1 MKDAIYNFASQF
13 SWEPKI
19 ENEDKLGKYNKFLV
33 AGMGGSHL
41 AADLLKIR
49 RPDLDLII
57 HNDYG
62 LPVIGED
69 NQKNRL
75 IIAGSHS
82 GNTEETIDAFKMAL
96 EKNMPA
102 AALATGG
109 KLLDMAAENS
119 IPYVRMPEA
128 DIQPRLALGF
138 SLKALL
144 KIMGEEEIS
153 QEAEELAAW
162 LNPAAYEEAGKLL
175 AEKIKGYVPIIYSS
189 AANAAVA
196 LNWKI
201 KFNETGKIPSFYNVL
216 PELNHNEM
224 TGFDPVRSR
233 ARTLASAASNGA
245 SALSKRFY
253 FIFLKDREDH
263 PRIIRRMEVLEKL
276 YCDRGLPVEVLEM
289 SGKNVFQKIFSSLLL
304 ADWAAYY
311 AARQYGMEPEQVPMV
326 EEFKKMI

>member
-1 MKDAIYNFASQF
+1 MKDAIYNFAAQF

-41 AADLLKIR
+41 AADLLKMR
-49 RPDLDLII
+49 KPNLDLII

-62 LPVIGED
+62 LSVIGED
-69 NQKNRL
+69 NPKNRL
-75 IIAGSHS
+75 VIASSHS
-82 GNTEETIDAFKMAL
+82 GNTEETVDALKTAL

-102 AALATGG
+102 AVIAAGG
-109 KLLDMAAENS
+109 KLLDAAAENS
-119 IPYVRMPEA
+119 IPYIRMPAA
-128 DIQPRLALGF
+128 DIQPRLAIGF

-144 KIMGEEEIS
+144 KITDEKEIS
-153 QEAEELAAW
+153 QEAEKLAAW
-162 LNPAAYEEAGKLL
+162 LNPAAYEKTGETL
-175 AEKIKGYVPIIYSS
+175 AKKIKGYVPIIYSS
-189 AANAAVA
+189 AVNAAVA

-224 TGFDPVRSR
+224 TGFDVQE
-233 ARTLASAASNGA
+233 SNRK
-245 SALSKRFY
+245 LSKIFY
-253 FIFLKDREDH
+253 FIFLKDRKDH

-276 YCDRGLPVEVLEM
+276 YRDRGLPVEVLEM
-289 SGKNVFQKIFSSLLL
+289 TGKNMFQKIFSSLTL

-311 AARQYGMEPEQVPMV
+311 AAGQYGLEPERVPMV